1 MKVAAMS
8 SLRAS
13 LSGRMLQWG
22 SELWGFHPTMFLW
35 CLRPHVSSHH
45 VHCEIV
51 ERGRGVVAY
60 SSSSDEKVQKQ
71 LLSDRRGRFKDERA
85 CELVATQC
93 VELFLKKAKDV
104 ERPRVLFTMPRRF
117 VKFSDPV
124 VFLRIANKAEAAGLL
139 LSRGCSRMDCVCK
152 LGDENLM
159 YCKLRNKFPAA
170 WVSVHTLAAASS
182 AITYCDLNSIS
193 GQMVHANYALL
204 FHLAMRLLRVWH
216 CAQPSSTFSS
226 TQGNGDAGFSAS
238 QKLQQ
243 AKRRVLR
250 PRGQLVKQLET
261 LHDLQPRAN
270 YDDFVS
276 LVHGIR

>member
-1 MKVAAMS
+1 MS

-170 WVSVHTLAAASS
+170 W
-182 AITYCDLNSIS
+182 
-193 GQMVHANYALL
+193 
-204 FHLAMRLLRVWH
+204 
-216 CAQPSSTFSS
+216 PSSTFSS